1 MPLKDNTLFIH
12 VPRSGG
18 TSITNAMGIDLK
30 KTSKEHLYCPK
41 KGLQHF
47 TAKQIC
53 NTGVE
58 WKNAFSVVR
67 DPVERLTSEWF
78 YGYHKYIKMGQGRN
92 LSPEQCFLDNCIVN
106 KNQKGHFSHFA
117 SYKYLFDGIENIRL
131 LSYYNLQKDWSKMIK
146 EWQLPWD
153 EELPKLNHAKS
164 RGRIKLSY
172 SVKQDI
178 AEIYKEDYK
187 LFKQNGIEWI
197 K

>member
-1 MPLKDNTLFIH
+1 
-12 VPRSGG
+12 
-18 TSITNAMGIDLK
+18 
-30 KTSKEHLYCPK
+30 
-41 KGLQHF
+41 
-47 TAKQIC
+47 
-53 NTGVE
+53 
-58 WKNAFSVVR
+58 
-67 DPVERLTSEWF
+67 
-78 YGYHKYIKMGQGRN
+78 
-92 LSPEQCFLDNCIVN
+92 
-106 KNQKGHFSHFA
+106 
-117 SYKYLFDGIENIRL
+117 
-131 LSYYNLQKDWSKMIK
+131 MIK